1 MKEKLYLL
9 LLLAVMLAG
18 CSVKPETLGDLVS
31 TYATVDDSIRVHYK
45 QYGDGDKTICFVH
58 GFGCDLNTWEKQFEG
73 LRDEQNLRLVR

>member
-45 QYGDGDKTICFVH
+45 
-58 GFGCDLNTWEKQFEG
+58 
-73 LRDEQNLRLVR
+73 